1 MEPSGGKIILMADIS
16 SEFKV
21 KILFIV
27 AVGNAVK
34 DSRPNSGLVQL
45 NRVNVSLFLG
55 SHMNGRS
62 L

>member
-1 MEPSGGKIILMADIS
+1 MADIS
-16 SEFKV
+16 SVFRE

-27 AVGNAVK
+27 AEGNAVK

-45 NRVNVSLFLG
+45 KRVNVSLFLG
-55 SHMNGRS
+55 SHMNGLS

>member
-1 MEPSGGKIILMADIS
+1 MADIS